1 MLTFC
6 TTTYIVRSLKW
17 LLTNNDRSD
26 KMVDLPT
33 RQWIVDGGRL
43 KVDGEQLAVDMQLT
57 LHLDCCTTMGLN
69 ETSQTN
75 IIDLCMW

>member
-6 TTTYIVRSLKW
+6 TTTYILFVIKMVI
-17 LLTNNDRSD
+17 NDRSD